1 MFLGFEFI
9 RDLSFYDLYRGH
21 PRTPSG
27 SNKSKKIRMSPR
39 VATRTHVTKI
49 TLKYACRTQN
59 GAVRPERASLH
70 IRPFFNVTT
79 RAARTRSNS
88 HPTAARP
95 FFMMN
100 SLKNPR
106 GSHHAASRT
115 TAATRTLF
123 FNVTTRAASTRSNSH
138 HTAART
144 FFLMN
149 QLEK

>member
-21 PRTPSG
+21 QRTHSG

-70 IRPFFNVTT
+70 IAYSLTLRP
-79 RAARTRSNS
+79 ARLAS
-88 HPTAARP
+88 H
-95 FFMMN
+95 
-100 SLKNPR
+100 
-106 GSHHAASRT
+106 
-115 TAATRTLF
+115 
-123 FNVTTRAASTRSNSH
+123 
-138 HTAART
+138 
-144 FFLMN
+144 FLMN
-149 QLEK
+149 

>member
-79 RAARTRSNS
+79 RAARIAFSDELARKMTKFSPRKTFHHIFIQTSQNS
-88 HPTAARP
+88 SETDQ
-95 FFMMN
+95 
-100 SLKNPR
+100 S
-106 GSHHAASRT
+106 
-115 TAATRTLF
+115 
-123 FNVTTRAASTRSNSH
+123 
-138 HTAART
+138 
-144 FFLMN
+144 
-149 QLEK
+149 